1 MAAEYNSCSEVMHR
15 RRHDDEDGRCSE
27 ERSPVPEVVAPAE
40 GSWPSEA
47 GDGAGEGISCGY
59 TDGTEPGREFL
70 DIEIEVTEAG
80 AGYRLDRFLAK
91 RFERLSRSRI
101 HRIIELGRVTE
112 AGSGT
117 PLVRK
122 QFRVHEGQRIVV
134 HRPVPDE
141 PDVVM
146 DYDVVFQDYAMLVIN
161 KPAGI
166 PVHPTAR
173 YLRHTLTALMD
184 TRLGVGHGWEM
195 AHRLDRE
202 TSGVMVFGQ
211 RGGMAAALKNG
222 FFRRTVRKE
231 YLALVHGRLSESQEI
246 TVPLGP
252 ARDSRIN
259 IKMGEC
265 PQEEGGLSAETFVTP
280 LKEGT
285 FRDAPI
291 TLVRAQPRTGR
302 THQIRAH
309 LAHIGHG
316 IVGDKLYGVPEEVF
330 LSIVEDGR
338 PMADVEEELGLARHA
353 LHASSIELNHPATGA
368 RVTFRTPW
376 PAALSDVLAV
386 DAPG

>member
-1 MAAEYNSCSEVMHR
+1 MHR
-15 RRHDDEDGRCSE
+15 RRTGDKDDGWT
-27 ERSPVPEVVAPAE
+27 EREPPGPAAVGSQAPARARGDE
-40 GSWPSEA
+40 GEA
-47 GDGAGEGISCGY
+47 RALSATSY
-59 TDGTEPGREFL
+59 TDGTEPEREFL

-101 HRIIELGRVTE
+101 HRIIELGRVTDG
-112 AGSGT
+112 ATGI

-122 QFRVHEGQRIVV
+122 QTRVHQGQRVVV

-141 PDVVM
+141 PAVVM

-161 KPAGI
+161 KPAGL

-184 TRLGVGHGWEM
+184 TRLGAGHGWEM

-211 RGGMAAALKNG
+211 RGRLAATLKNG

-231 YLALVHGRLSESQEI
+231 YLALVHGRLVDPIDIE
-246 TVPLGP
+246 VPLGP
-252 ARDSRIN
+252 ARGSRIN
-259 IKMGEC
+259 IKMGERPEC
-265 PQEEGGLSAETFVTP
+265 EGGLAAQTSVTP
-280 LKEGT
+280 LKTGS

-309 LAHIGHG
+309 LAHVGHG
-316 IVGDKLYGVPEEVF
+316 IVGDKLYGVSEDVF

-338 PMADVEEELGLARHA
+338 PMSEVEQELGLPRHA
-353 LHASSIELNHPATGA
+353 LHASRIELDHPATGA

-376 PAALSDVLAV
+376 PAPLSDLLSV
-386 DAPG
+386 DGEG